1 MPRHSC
7 CKLRVMKCMTYF
19 FCTADILAFTKR
31 FREYISFYKYYLH
44 FFKKYNLFIPLFY
57 NFIENGYTDKTNTER
72 SIYFMKWIDYTAL
85 TLAIIGAIAWGLI
98 GIFQFNLV
106 SFFFGEN
113 SWFSRL
119 IYDLVGLSGLYL
131 LTLFGRIGRDM

>member
-1 MPRHSC
+1 
-7 CKLRVMKCMTYF
+7 
-19 FCTADILAFTKR
+19 
-31 FREYISFYKYYLH
+31 
-44 FFKKYNLFIPLFY
+44 
-57 NFIENGYTDKTNTER
+57 
-72 SIYFMKWIDYTAL
+72 MKWIDYTAL

-98 GIFQFNLV
+98 GTFQFNLV

>member
-1 MPRHSC
+1 
-7 CKLRVMKCMTYF
+7 
-19 FCTADILAFTKR
+19 
-31 FREYISFYKYYLH
+31 
-44 FFKKYNLFIPLFY
+44 
-57 NFIENGYTDKTNTER
+57 
-72 SIYFMKWIDYTAL
+72 MKWIDYTAL

-131 LTLFGRIGRDM
+131 LTLFGRIDLLIMWIKQPMKFGSWCN

>member
-1 MPRHSC
+1 
-7 CKLRVMKCMTYF
+7 
-19 FCTADILAFTKR
+19 
-31 FREYISFYKYYLH
+31 
-44 FFKKYNLFIPLFY
+44 
-57 NFIENGYTDKTNTER
+57 
-72 SIYFMKWIDYTAL
+72 MKWIDYTAL
-85 TLAIIGAIAWGLI
+85 TLAIIGAIVWGLI

-106 SFFFGEN
+106 SLFFGEN

>member
-1 MPRHSC
+1 
-7 CKLRVMKCMTYF
+7 
-19 FCTADILAFTKR
+19 
-31 FREYISFYKYYLH
+31 
-44 FFKKYNLFIPLFY
+44 
-57 NFIENGYTDKTNTER
+57 
-72 SIYFMKWIDYTAL
+72 MKWNDYTAL
-85 TLAIIGAIAWGLI
+85 TLAIIGGIVWGLI
-98 GIFQFNLV
+98 GVQFNLV

>member
-1 MPRHSC
+1 MS
-7 CKLRVMKCMTYF
+7 
-19 FCTADILAFTKR
+19 
-31 FREYISFYKYYLH
+31 
-44 FFKKYNLFIPLFY
+44 LFI
-57 NFIENGYTDKTNTER
+57 
-72 SIYFMKWIDYTAL
+72 MKWIDYTAL
-85 TLAIIGAIAWGLI
+85 TLAIIGAIVWGLI
-98 GIFQFNLV
+98 GVFQFNLV